1 MNLNFLPLTIYR
13 NWDNSLILFGHEI
26 LTLSIIW
33 IAVFIAG
40 IIRGYSGFGF
50 AMVAVTSMS
59 LVLPPAQVVPVVL
72 ILEVLASIR
81 LIPQVW
87 RKIDWYS
94 LRWLL
99 TGSFFA
105 IPVGV
110 YFLATIPADPMRIFI
125 SLLVLIAA
133 ILLLSGWAWRRM
145 PGRTLILTT
154 GVGCGL
160 LNGAAAIGGPPVII
174 FYLSSPAGVA
184 VSRASIIAYF
194 LGIDV
199 ISLVMASI
207 QGLTTLETFQ
217 LTAIALVPLLL
228 GISMGSRMFKN
239 VNEKAFRQHVLI
251 LLIILAVIGL
261 LKGIS

>member
-1 MNLNFLPLTIYR
+1 MN
-13 NWDNSLILFGHEI
+13 LFGHDLVTVI
-26 LTLSIIW
+26 IIW
-33 IAVFIAG
+33 VAVFIAG

-72 ILEVLASIR
+72 ILEVLASVR
-81 LIPQVW
+81 LILQVW

-99 TGSFFA
+99 AGSFFA

-110 YFLATIPADPMRIFI
+110 YFLATVPAEPMRIFI
-125 SLLVLIAA
+125 SALVLIAA
-133 ILLLSGWAWRRM
+133 LLLLSGWAWRRM
-145 PGRTLILTT
+145 PGRPLILTT
-154 GVGCGL
+154 GVACGL
-160 LNGAAAIGGPPVII
+160 LNGAAAIGGPPVIL

-199 ISLVMASI
+199 ISLMMTSI
-207 QGLTTLETFQ
+207 QGLVTLGTFH
-217 LTAIALVPLLL
+217 LTAMALLPLLL
-228 GISMGSRMFKN
+228 GINLGSRMFKN
-239 VNEKAFRQHVLI
+239 VNEKAFRKHVLI

-261 LKGIS
+261 VKGLLS